1 MCGLQQSL
9 TDAAHRSIGLIWGRI
24 RHSHGHWYRSLKAS
38 DDGRQ
43 INHRP
48 PDAKHQR
55 LRVGGH
61 LAAIFSRTVAVG
73 AQCSK
78 TKKLIADWIIWNDF
92 WSVFR
97 LSTANQRQISNHYGF
112 WLVGRRWEEAGIVF
126 NMGHSKHLDE
136 HFSNEFATYYKR
148 WKNIF
153 KKYGLEVI

>member
-1 MCGLQQSL
+1 MSNIRKSITKSEGCGPI
-9 TDAAHRSIGLIWGRI
+9 A
-24 RHSHGHWYRSLKAS
+24 
-38 DDGRQ
+38 
-43 INHRP
+43 
-48 PDAKHQR
+48 
-55 LRVGGH
+55 GGH

-153 KKYGLEVI
+153 KNMDSRLFNGRPSKDWTGDKWDAGTKFWVKNRNPSQSLDKCDIKK